1 MKINVFLF
9 ALGLCITSFGAQASG
24 SIGIDA
30 MIKFTDQGKG
40 EFVVT
45 NSADYRQFIQV
56 AITALSVEDGQL
68 TKMAYS
74 RDNIDQW
81 RLQVNP
87 ARTAIDV
94 GMQKVFT
101 VQYEPQ
107 SEQEREQDHA
117 YQLTFVPTPYF
128 TDGEPNKSTVQLA
141 VGFAPVLIV
150 PAEND
155 QPLSYHMTREGGQ
168 LHIHNKGGTYLRALL
183 DVCPDGAKGS
193 VQEACMKTIYVL
205 AGRELSVDLSTMFQE
220 AEKIN
225 ARLSTHRSTYRQ
237 TVTLG
242 HGQTL
247 TK

>member
-1 MKINVFLF
+1 MKTNLFLL
-9 ALGLCITSFGAQASG
+9 ALSLLTASTAHASFG

-30 MIKFTDQGKG
+30 MVKFTDQGQG

-56 AITALSVEDGQL
+56 AITALSVEEGQL
-68 TKMAYS
+68 TKMPYT

-81 RLQVNP
+81 RLQVIP

-94 GMQKVFT
+94 GMQKAFR

-107 SEQEREQDHA
+107 SQTERQQDHA
-117 YQLTFVPTPYF
+117 FQLTFVPTPYF
-128 TDGEPNKSTVQLA
+128 TDEEPHKNTVQMA

-150 PAEND
+150 PADED
-155 QPLSYHMTREGGQ
+155 KPLSYRMTRDGDQ
-168 LHIHNKGGTYLRALL
+168 LYIQNTGGTYFRALL
-183 DVCPDGAKGS
+183 DVCPAEAKGK
-193 VQEACMKTIYVL
+193 VRETCMKTIYVL
-205 AGRELSVDLSTMFQE
+205 AGRDFSVELPAVFQQ
-220 AEKIN
+220 AEQIN
-225 ARLSTHRSTYRQ
+225 ARLSTHRATYRQ
-237 TVTLG
+237 TIDIR